1 MRLVWGTVRSV
12 ITERPDAQRL
22 RVTVDGESDAV
33 AVAYPALA
41 GRCEAGERVLL
52 NTTAVDLGLG
62 TGGVHLVVARV
73 PDSGAPA
80 GVAFDDASGGHV
92 MKLRYT
98 PLQRDV
104 LSVEAPESPHAA
116 DVADVVDVGG
126 MPVICCGLHSQVA
139 LAAAALKEAAP
150 DARVAYCMTDQAALP
165 LALSELVPALVSA
178 GLLDTTLTCGQAF
191 GGQME
196 AVTLHSALVA
206 ARVVGRA
213 DATIVAIGPG
223 VVGTGSALGHG
234 GVALGEALNAAAA
247 VGGKPVATLRVSF
260 ADARE
265 RHRGVSHHT
274 LTALSLIAV
283 SPALIAV
290 PRLPDEQSQTVGR
303 QLEAAGIWDRH
314 ERMEV
319 GKGALP
325 GLRGVD
331 VRSMGRTPAQDPA
344 FFVAAAAAGYAA
356 AARLSGRA
364 GRR

>member
-1 MRLVWGTVRSV
+1 
-12 ITERPDAQRL
+12 
-22 RVTVDGESDAV
+22 
-33 AVAYPALA
+33 
-41 GRCEAGERVLL
+41 
-52 NTTAVDLGLG
+52 
-62 TGGVHLVVARV
+62 
-73 PDSGAPA
+73 
-80 GVAFDDASGGHV
+80 
-92 MKLRYT
+92 
-98 PLQRDV
+98 
-104 LSVEAPESPHAA
+104 
-116 DVADVVDVGG
+116 VVDVGG

-178 GLLDTTLTCGQAF
+178 GLIDTTLTCGQAF

-247 VGGKPVATLRVSF
+247 VGGRPVAALRLSF

-274 LTALSLIAV
+274 LTALSVIAV
-283 SPALIAV
+283 SPALVAV
-290 PRLPDEQSQTVGR
+290 PLLPDEQAQAVAR
-303 QLEAAGIWDRH
+303 QLEEAGVWDRH
-314 ERMEV
+314 ERVEA
-319 GKGALP
+319 GEGALP
-325 GLRGVD
+325 GLRGVEA
-331 VRSMGRTPAQDPA
+331 RSMGRTPAQDPA
-344 FFVAAAAAGYAA
+344 FFLAAAAAGYAA
-356 AARLSGRA
+356 GARLTSRVG
-364 GRR
+364 GP